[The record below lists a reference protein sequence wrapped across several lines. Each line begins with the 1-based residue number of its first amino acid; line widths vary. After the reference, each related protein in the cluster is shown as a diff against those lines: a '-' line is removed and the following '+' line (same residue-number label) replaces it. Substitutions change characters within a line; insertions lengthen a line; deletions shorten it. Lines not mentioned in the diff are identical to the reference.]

1 MKKIALATIILVACI
16 SLIGCNKSS
25 TPNNQNSNNN
35 KITMEQAQEIALKH
49 AKLTSDQVSFI
60 KIDTELENG
69 IEVYNIEFS
78 YENKEYDYKINSANG
93 EIVEY
98 DYDIEDYDIT
108 QQQATK
114 ENKSVTPN
122 NQNSNNS
129 KITVEKAKEISLK
142 HANLKDNQV
151 VFDKTEM
158 DYDNGVQV
166 YDIEF
171 HYNNIEY
178 NYEIDANTG
187 NILSYSQD

>member
-1 MKKIALATIILVACI
+1 MSAYATNHYVLILQNNYTKQTFVHDVLNTSTDTLFYKFEGFEFDDKAPFGEYNYVLFWCTLDYNLELSN
-16 SLIGCNKSS
+16 SL
-25 TPNNQNSNNN
+25 
-35 KITMEQAQEIALKH
+35 L
-49 AKLTSDQVSFI
+49 D
-60 KIDTELENG
+60 
-69 IEVYNIEFS
+69 
-78 YENKEYDYKINSANG
+78 
-93 EIVEY
+93 
-98 DYDIEDYDIT
+98 
-108 QQQATK
+108 
-114 ENKSVTPN
+114 
-122 NQNSNNS
+122 S

>member
-16 SLIGCNKSS
+16 NLIGCNKSS

-60 KIDTELENG
+60 KTDTELENG

-98 DYDIEDYDIT
+98 DSDIEDYDIT

>member
-25 TPNNQNSNNN
+25 TPNNQNSNNS

-60 KIDTELENG
+60 KTDTELENG

-93 EIVEY
+93 EIVEH
-98 DYDIEDYDIT
+98 DSDIEEYDIT